1 MDFTMH
7 QYNQTRRVPQLHA
20 GVGGMAGLQ
29 TEVAQLQNG
38 DVVRLQGEEV
48 PGLLAPTFGSNS
60 QIHNAVKPLTQ
71 NLQSRP
77 AENSV
82 QSVKN
87 NLNILGPRHN
97 CRICCKQFL
106 QILPGR
112 SVGS

>member
-1 MDFTMH
+1 
-7 QYNQTRRVPQLHA
+7 
-20 GVGGMAGLQ
+20 MAAESHSLSINPNAE
-29 TEVAQLQNG
+29 TKWILLCINTIRPEENG

-71 NLQSRP
+71 NLQRRP

-82 QSVKN
+82 QSVEN

>member
-1 MDFTMH
+1 MH

-71 NLQSRP
+71 NLQRRP

-97 CRICCKQFL
+97 CKICCKQFL